1 MINWL
6 INLFKKEKLE
16 KIKEIDKHKLKDIFE
31 QKKEG
36 IIYLGKSIQVYAI
49 DEKYSLG
56 NFEDLKAFLKKDFT
70 NLKLYLSEQS
80 DCDDFAIQLWNR
92 FKKIN
97 PNFAFGFAISNTHA
111 FNVFIDSNLKIW
123 VIEPQTDEVI
133 NYKKVKSKYKIR
145 MVII

>member
-16 KIKEIDKHKLKDIFE
+16 KKKEITKHKLKEIL
-31 QKKEG
+31 
-36 IIYLGKSIQVYAI
+36 IPKSKTINLTPIQVYLI

-70 NLKLYLSEQS
+70 NLKTYLSEQS
-80 DCDDFAIQLWNR
+80 DCDDFAIQLWSR
-92 FKKIN
+92 FKKLN
-97 PNFAFGFAISNTHA
+97 PNFAFGFAISGSHA
-111 FNVFIDSNLKIW
+111 FNVFIDDKLKIW
-123 VIEPQTDEVI
+123 IIEPQNDQVFE
-133 NYKKVKSKYKIR
+133 YKNVKSKYKLR